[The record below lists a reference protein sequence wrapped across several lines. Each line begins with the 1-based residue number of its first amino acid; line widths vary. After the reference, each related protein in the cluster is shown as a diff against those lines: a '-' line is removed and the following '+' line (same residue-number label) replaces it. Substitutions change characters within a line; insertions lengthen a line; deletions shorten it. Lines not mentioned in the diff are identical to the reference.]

1 MSESEA
7 IEVTVGKKGE
17 IYTTQELRDRSG
29 ITPGGKVVAVVVDG
43 KLVIEPKRDALS
55 LLKMP
60 RAGIRPVTLKEL
72 REHREELAKDL
83 EER

>member
-60 RAGIRPVTLKEL
+60 RAGICPVTLKEL

>member
-1 MSESEA
+1 VSESEA